1 MFNKRWAHLLLDHM
15 GFVQRKA
22 TTATSKYTEA
32 NLEEMKANF
41 MQDVVSTIVVEDIPP
56 EVIMN
61 WDETGIKMVP
71 CTQWTMEKQG
81 TRHVELTGMNDKY
94 QFHRRAQQ

>member
-1 MFNKRWAHLLLDHM
+1 MFNKHWAHSLLDHM
-15 GFVQRKA
+15 GLVQRKA
-22 TTATSKYTEA
+22 TTATSKYT
-32 NLEEMKANF
+32 EEMKANF

-56 EVIMN
+56 ELIVN

-81 TRHVELTGMNDKY
+81 TRIVELTGMKDKC
-94 QFHRRAQQ
+94 QMAPIS